1 MLETNGGFTII
12 PTSEL
17 AQLRQDAADAPDG
30 TRIISVHCHC
40 DVQRTNPLLHL
51 TVARP
56 TM

>member
-1 MLETNGGFTII
+1 LLETNGGFTII